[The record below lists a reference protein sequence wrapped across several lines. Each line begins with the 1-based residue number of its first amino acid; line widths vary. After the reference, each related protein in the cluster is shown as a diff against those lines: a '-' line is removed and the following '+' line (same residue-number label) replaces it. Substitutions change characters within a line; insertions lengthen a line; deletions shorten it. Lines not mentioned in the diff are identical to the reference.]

1 MRPVDRPDEQRFLAD
16 LGRRELAEIR
26 KAMRIRRV
34 ARGEVLIEQD
44 SLAEIL
50 YIVNFGLFEVTHGPD
65 TQPVAEITAGQLI
78 GEIGFFAGAP
88 RTAFVI
94 AARDSEVLEINRDE
108 FDTLTARFP
117 GILRAVTRAL
127 GKRLVRL
134 ASNVR
139 DSEKARPLN
148 PLRMAA
154 IIPAGSDDIRPDFV
168 ERLHEEISSRAR
180 AGFLTGSAA
189 AAYFGGR
196 SLDRHDLE
204 NWLADVERSHDLV
217 VCVADFD
224 LTEWTQAVLRSCDQV
239 LLVAGGSPDALNP
252 VETLALGLFPKARR
266 RLIRVE
272 ARRGAYA
279 SPSATWLRLRDVFM
293 THHVALEDDDDF
305 HSLGRFLAGQ
315 AIGYVAGGGGAFG
328 PAHVGI
334 FRAFRESGVA
344 FDIHGGSSVGSAMA
358 AAFALLMEPDE
369 IKSAMKEMFVRR
381 RALKRWTFP
390 RYGLLD
396 HEVFDEELRLRYGVG
411 AIEDVWKPY
420 FAIAAD
426 LSTYAMRVMREGPLW
441 QAIRASCAIPGVLP
455 PFFDAAG
462 HMLVDG
468 GVMDNVPVAAMNSL
482 KSGPNLIV
490 DLRPREHCVFDF
502 SYDSIPGRRALL
514 ARAFNSMSGGKRL
527 PACPGP
533 AGVIQRSIF
542 GNRHGLQ
549 DSDDP
554 LALVLRPPVF
564 KGSNFMNWDRHV
576 DVLDASY
583 EWALMT
589 IEKLAAQ
596 NDPAFA
602 AMLRLSD
609 ADARRTGSSAP

>member
-1 MRPVDRPDEQRFLAD
+1 MSRAERPDEQGFRSDLAP
-16 LGRRELAEIR
+16 RELSEIR

-44 SLAEIL
+44 SPADTL
-50 YIVNFGLFEVTHGPD
+50 YVVNFGLFDVKHGPD
-65 TQPVAEITAGQLI
+65 KQPVAEIGAGQLI

-94 AARDSEVLEINRDE
+94 AARDSEVLEMNRDE
-108 FDTLTARFP
+108 FDALTARVP
-117 GILRAVTRAL
+117 EILHAVTRAL

-134 ASNVR
+134 AANVR
-139 DSEKARPLN
+139 NSEKARLLN

-154 IIPAGSDDIRPDFV
+154 IVPAGSDDICRDFV
-168 ERLHEEISSRAR
+168 GRLRKTISARAR
-180 AGFLTGSAA
+180 ACFLTGSDVAA
-189 AAYFGGR
+189 NFPGR
-196 SLDRHDLE
+196 IRERHAME
-204 NWLADVERSHDLV
+204 NWLAEVELTRDLV
-217 VCVADFD
+217 VCVTDFA
-224 LTEWTQAVLRSCDQV
+224 LTEWTQAALRSCDQV
-239 LLVAGGSPDALNP
+239 LFVAGGSPDPLNA
-252 VETLALGLFPKARR
+252 VESLALELFPKARR
-266 RLIRVE
+266 RLIRVQ

-279 SPSATWLRLRDVFM
+279 APSAPWLRLRDVFM
-293 THHVALEDDDDF
+293 THHVALEDDKDF
-305 HSLGRFLAGQ
+305 QSLGRFLAGQ

-358 AAFALLMEPDE
+358 AAFALLMEPDA
-369 IKSAMKEMFVRR
+369 IKAAMKEMFVRR

-411 AIEDVWKPY
+411 AIEDVWKPF
-420 FAIAAD
+420 FAVAAD

-455 PFFDAAG
+455 PFFDEAG

-468 GVMDNVPVAAMNSL
+468 GIMDNVPVTAMNSL

-502 SYDSIPGRRALL
+502 SYDSIPGRRAFL

-542 GNRHGLQ
+542 GNRHDLQ

-564 KGSNFMNWDRHV
+564 KGSNFMNWDHHA

-583 EWALMT
+583 EWALTT
-589 IEKLAAQ
+589 IEKLRAQ
-596 NDPAFA
+596 SDPALA

-609 ADARRTGSSAP
+609 GDGR